1 MTARACII
9 QVFEHNI
16 SDMNHNNL
24 MMIKQRNNPE
34 NFFKIFIERIVQTV
48 ITGLILAS
56 DGE

>member
-1 MTARACII
+1 
-9 QVFEHNI
+9 
-16 SDMNHNNL
+16 

-56 DGE
+56 DGEWDLGIKTF